1 MNQDDKDV
9 IQVRLTA
16 IFRQVFDDD
25 SIELFD
31 EMTADDIDEWDS
43 LTHITLIVA
52 AEKEFEVRFNAAEIQ
67 RLKNVGGMIALLIER
82 TAT

>member
-1 MNQDDKDV
+1 MNQDDKDA

-52 AEKEFEVRFNAAEIQ
+52 AEKEFEIRLNAAEIQ